1 MSLAAIRQ
9 ETAEQRSEPRNRV
22 LLGGFLVFGDYAF
35 TPNCVIRNLT
45 GRGAAVRLEGELRL
59 PDTVTIVE
67 LTTGRAHSARVVWA
81 RNGFVGLAF
90 TASRDLR
97 SAGSHDPLR
106 QLWID
111 RIPRTR

>member
-1 MSLAAIRQ
+1 MSAALSMP
-9 ETAEQRSEPRNRV
+9 AEKRSEPRNRV
-22 LLGGFLVFGDYAF
+22 VQAGILVYGDYAF

-45 GRGAAVRLEGELRL
+45 SCGAAVRLESELRL
-59 PDTVTIVE
+59 PDTISIIE
-67 LTTGRAHSARVVWA
+67 LASGRAHSARVVWS
-81 RNGFVGLAF
+81 RSGFVGLAF

-111 RIPRTR
+111 RLPRPG

>member
-1 MSLAAIRQ
+1 MSAALNMP
-9 ETAEQRSEPRNRV
+9 AEKRSEPRNRV
-22 LLGGFLVFGDYAF
+22 VQPAILVYGDYAF

-45 GRGAAVRLEGELRL
+45 SRGGAVRLESELRL
-59 PDTVTIVE
+59 PETLVLIE
-67 LTTGRAHSARVVWA
+67 LASGRAHSARVVWA
-81 RNGFVGLAF
+81 RSGFVGLEF

-111 RIPRTR
+111 RLPRAG